1 MINRL
6 SQSRDI
12 QRVLQRGFNFQSEC
26 FKARILRSRPNLP
39 IRFAIVVSKKVSAK
53 ATTRNYLRRKTREA
67 FKPQVANLQG
77 YDIVLFPRET
87 AAKADF
93 RTLEEEAKK
102 CLDALR

>member
-1 MINRL
+1 MTNRL

-12 QRVLQRGFNFQSEC
+12 KRVLQRGLNFQSEC
-26 FKARILRSRPNLP
+26 FKAKILRSKPNLP
-39 IRFAIVVSKKVSAK
+39 VRFAIVVSKKVSPK

-67 FKPQVANLQG
+67 FKTQVANLSG

-93 RTLEEEAKK
+93 KSLEEEAKQ
-102 CLDALR
+102 CLGALQ